1 MSPLWMSIDPGHD
14 ETRLMLTEARV
25 GAALRARLPPVPR
38 QPRALAQLL
47 SALSAWYGMPLT
59 AVIDAGAEGA
69 LHHPERWAQLLGEI
83 DGEQVRVEWI
93 VVPARAEAAIAS
105 SASWATSPP
114 PSGCSRLRPRGS
126 DDHRGDARRDAPAR
140 ADRTRT
146 RTASRSR

>member
-69 LHHPERWAQLLGEI
+69 LHHPERWAQLLGEL
-83 DGEQVRVEWI
+83 DGEQVRVEWV
-93 VVPARAEAAIAS
+93 VVPARAE
-105 SASWATSPP
+105 
-114 PSGCSRLRPRGS
+114 
-126 DDHRGDARRDAPAR
+126 RRDRFLGELGDFAAAKR
-140 ADRTRT
+140 LLTFAATGQR
-146 RTASRSR
+146 

>member
-1 MSPLWMSIDPGHD
+1 MSPLWMSIDPDHE

-47 SALSAWYGMPLT
+47 EALSAWYGMPLT

-83 DGEQVRVEWI
+83 DGEQVRVEWV
-93 VVPARAEAAIAS
+93 VVPARAE
-105 SASWATSPP
+105 
-114 PSGCSRLRPRGS
+114 
-126 DDHRGDARRDAPAR
+126 RRDRFLGELGDFSAAKR
-140 ADRTRT
+140 LLTFAATGQR
-146 RTASRSR
+146 